1 MVSAW
6 SARAVLVWGS
16 WVQGGRNLTWCH
28 PHHCAS
34 ITLAETVASRK
45 RHNPFVHTVSDQ
57 RDEAQPR
64 EQSQLVVG
72 RISNQRSA
80 RDQDDGHREQ
90 RRGQEDGE

>member
-1 MVSAW
+1 M
-6 SARAVLVWGS
+6 
-16 WVQGGRNLTWCH
+16 QGGRNLTWCH

-34 ITLAETVASRK
+34 ITLAETVASGE